1 MHSPIF
7 ELSDATNSTV
17 GSDQMLTSGR
27 TGRQSGILHRKDA
40 AGHRVWTHLSWVR
53 LMEPSLITQKTSSP
67 PHPVTR
73 LQSVAPG
80 KVCRGNPEFSGSL
93 PEDESPQQCAAGRH
107 NWRIREHRS
116 KKLGAKAQLWAAT
129 TCISRFCFT
138 ASPSIPSSGGT
149 VTGSATV
156 FPRSSAPPFPSKN
169 NSRGVLRVFVT
180 SW

>member
-1 MHSPIF
+1 
-7 ELSDATNSTV
+7 
-17 GSDQMLTSGR
+17 MLTSGR
-27 TGRQSGILHRKDA
+27 TGRQNGILHRKDA
-40 AGHRVWTHLSWVR
+40 AGHQVWTHLSWVR

-73 LQSVAPG
+73 LSGLP
-80 KVCRGNPEFSGSL
+80 RRTFSGSL

-156 FPRSSAPPFPSKN
+156 
-169 NSRGVLRVFVT
+169 
-180 SW
+180 